1 MDEMD
6 YQVDNDNE
14 IRLSDLINI
23 IKEKFWFIVAITL
36 VFGLLLGGY
45 AFFVAKP
52 SYQSTGK
59 VMVVVKTA
67 ADDTNSAESMRLLGT
82 VAELMATD
90 SVLER
95 VVDDLGIQDKLTP
108 SQIRSSL
115 DITINQNV
123 SLFVTV
129 KFISKDRA
137 LTKEIVDSVIEQTIE
152 FVNEEARLETF
163 KDKIVPTDAGSSPR
177 YHSPNRVL
185 YAFVGLLLGGIVSLA
200 IVFIRE
206 AMKSTI
212 ESKEQ
217 IERYLEL
224 QVLGVIPDLDLKEES
239 KQWKEEKVS
248 LN

>member
-1 MDEMD
+1 MNEMD

-23 IKEKFWFIVAITL
+23 IKEKIWVIVVITL

-90 SVLER
+90 TVLER
-95 VVDDLGIQDKLTP
+95 VIDDLGIQDTLTP
-108 SQIRSSL
+108 LKIRSNL

-129 KFISKDRA
+129 KFISKDRELA
-137 LTKEIVDSVIEQTIE
+137 KEIVDSVIKQTIE
-152 FVNEEARLETF
+152 FVDEEDRLETF
-163 KDKIVPTDAGSSPR
+163 KDKIVPTDAGSRPK

-185 YAFVGLLLGGIVSLA
+185 YTFVGLLLGGIVSLA

-206 AMKSTI
+206 TMKNTI

-239 KQWKEEKVS
+239 KQ
-248 LN
+248 